1 MRKTILLVAL
11 LSLTACGDS
20 NQADESE
27 QVAEPDQTV
36 IELENS
42 DEMDEMDKTAEI
54 DYFKQNPDINSEIYR
69 EFFSTRR
76 LLEENSMESD
86 VVGDNQVAE
95 GNLMPIGTDNLSAPR
110 YMDYTFNL
118 SEEKLD
124 LALILTEGTIV
135 KEKELTEDVF
145 VHLEYDKTN
154 DNQISIIQEN
164 TNGDTVDHVNLT
176 EEEWIEVAER
186 SIEFVD
192 RVQSH

>member
-11 LSLTACGDS
+11 LSLTACGES

-27 QVAEPDQTV
+27 QAVEPDQTV
-36 IELENS
+36 IELQDS
-42 DEMDEMDKTAEI
+42 DETDEMDKTAEI

-164 TNGDTVDHVNLT
+164 TSGDTVDHVNLT

>member
-54 DYFKQNPDINSEIYR
+54 DYFKQNPDIDSEIYR

-164 TNGDTVDHVNLT
+164 TSGDTVDHVNLT

>member
-54 DYFKQNPDINSEIYR
+54 DYFKQNPDIDSEIYR

>member
-54 DYFKQNPDINSEIYR
+54 DYFKQNPDIDSEIYR

-145 VHLEYDKTN
+145 VHLEYDKIN

-164 TNGDTVDHVNLT
+164 TSGDTVNYVDLT